1 MRLFDENQHISQL
14 TFASSSGIGGNI
26 DIVEAL
32 EDTRSETFGHPS
44 RKRALNTWAG
54 ALFQSVY
61 VTPRF
66 L

>member
-1 MRLFDENQHISQL
+1 MTYESPVD
-14 TFASSSGIGGNI
+14 GDVNI

-44 RKRALNTWAG
+44 RKLAFEIWSD

-66 L
+66 F